1 MEKDSKVLINFHG
14 EVPTSPVE
22 VILREGEAPKAL
34 DQLPIMQ
41 PEKIN
46 LSGVIDLPYKWLE
59 KRIDTI
65 DQKKANIVVDR
76 EKMKV
81 SLTINEEDFYK
92 KNTLSGSV
100 QFSEVY
106 EKFGINNET
115 IGWDPNK
122 LGQFLRLNRGLFQD
136 KETCMKMVSN
146 LKNFTAKANT
156 EIQKHRDSSG
166 STADV
171 YRSQVESN
179 LPKSFTVEL
188 QIFKGTEKQLIEV
201 EFDHYVMD
209 GKVYL
214 QLVSPGANE
223 ITQAYRD
230 TCIDN
235 VLNDIKEIAPEIAIL
250 EV

>member
-156 EIQKHRDSSG
+156 EIQKHRDPSG

-235 VLNDIKEIAPEIAIL
+235 VLNDIKEIAPEITIL